1 MYLLLATILVA
12 SLLAWLRVRFRW
24 VFLGFALFFA
34 AYTVF
39 LLSRMEEGARIVGSF
54 STDPVVV
61 TSIINLRNF
70 AATLAAFGAVW
81 LLRRFV

>member
-1 MYLLLATILVA
+1 MYLLFATILVA

-24 VFLGFALFFA
+24 VFFGFALFFA
-34 AYTVF
+34 AHTVF
-39 LLSRMEEGARIVGSF
+39 LVSRMGEGARVVRSF

-61 TSIINLRNF
+61 VSVVNLRNF

>member
-1 MYLLLATILVA
+1 MYLLLATILIA

-24 VFLGFALFFA
+24 VFLGFALLFA
-34 AYTVF
+34 GHTLF
-39 LLSRMEEGARIVGSF
+39 LVSRMEEGARVVRSF
-54 STDPVVV
+54 SSDPAVVASV
-61 TSIINLRNF
+61 INLRNF